1 MKDTI
6 TETAKKHGWH
16 FLMKTETDVQ
26 VLLNDNEKIELGNQ
40 MQKAL
45 MEARDLEDQKK
56 SYDDAIKAEIKGR
69 EDDAYSSAKVLS
81 KGYKIIEKP
90 VHCYADVEN
99 GKRIYFDHET
109 GEIVKEEELH
119 AGDRQMVMDAEAG
132 DADNGSKNNLYD
144 KAVSIVAGAKQV
156 SVSMLQRK
164 LKVGFNQV
172 TQLIQSMEEQGVV
185 SELDENGSRSV
196 LVH

>member
-1 MKDTI
+1 
-6 TETAKKHGWH
+6 
-16 FLMKTETDVQ
+16 
-26 VLLNDNEKIELGNQ
+26 
-40 MQKAL
+40 
-45 MEARDLEDQKK
+45 
-56 SYDDAIKAEIKGR
+56 
-69 EDDAYSSAKVLS
+69 
-81 KGYKIIEKP
+81 
-90 VHCYADVEN
+90 
-99 GKRIYFDHET
+99 
-109 GEIVKEEELH
+109 VKEEELH